1 MTTVASFSGVAAFT
15 ATATA
20 CPADP
25 AATGALP
32 GDIAQVLFD
41 GAAPPF
47 LQLLRGGVAQP
58 ALEVAANPAGDA
70 LLTALEPEVLEAMPD
85 DGARSAP
92 RRARAAA
99 ADEPTSGDEMLAL
112 LTASTVTTPVSPAAP
127 VNSTAPAEALPA
139 ASVVTTATTPAPTP
153 KHDAAADIAADADA
167 EGGGPT
173 VTNGS
178 MWAELL
184 EGDSDAA
191 TSEQRERAP
200 RFTLPAAITRSNAA
214 PEGNALATSFN
225 VITRAMA
232 QPAVER
238 TVSVPMHSV
247 QWPQAVAT
255 EVRWCL
261 DNAVQSATLRM
272 TPEHLGPVEI
282 RLEVSDSQVNVNF
295 GAAQADTRAALEQA
309 LPKLREM
316 MAGAGLSLGEASVQQ
331 QMRREPQERAPP
343 PTSDFTG
350 EPQSTAPQRLAALG
364 LIDEYV

>member
-15 ATATA
+15 ATA

-25 AATGALP
+25 AAAGALP

-47 LQLLRGGVAQP
+47 LQLLQGGGVAQP
-58 ALEVAANPAGDA
+58 APAPAPAVEVAAAANPASEA
-70 LLTALEPEVLEAMPD
+70 LLEAAPTD
-85 DGARSAP
+85 SARPAP
-92 RRARAAA
+92 RRARAAVT
-99 ADEPTSGDEMLAL
+99 DEPTDGAGMLAL
-112 LTASTVTTPVSPAAP
+112 LTASAVTTPVSPAAP
-127 VNSTAPAEALPA
+127 AEALA
-139 ASVVTTATTPAPTP
+139 AATVVTAATTPALAP
-153 KHDAAADIAADADA
+153 KQDAAVDAAAEDGSPAVA
-167 EGGGPT
+167 
-173 VTNGS
+173 NGS
-178 MWAELL
+178 MWSELL
-184 EGDSDAA
+184 EGESGAA
-191 TSEQRERAP
+191 TSEQRERTP

-238 TVSVPMHSV
+238 TVNVPMHSA

-261 DNAVQSATLRM
+261 DNAVQSATLRI

-282 RLEVSDSQVNVNF
+282 HLEINDSQVNVNF

-331 QMRREPQERAPP
+331 QMRRESQDR
-343 PTSDFTG
+343 PTPSASGFTA
-350 EPQSTAPQRLAALG
+350 EPQSAAPQRLVALG